1 MEKRIIK
8 TDSAPA
14 AIGPYS
20 QAVRVGDFLYTS
32 GQIALDPAT
41 GEMQSGEIEQETE
54 RTIKNIEAILQADGL
69 SLDHVVKTT
78 VYLTDLNHF
87 VRMNQVYE
95 KFFSTNKPARA
106 CVQVAALPK
115 GAKVEIDAVAT
126 APSA

>member
-8 TDSAPA
+8 TDLAPA

-20 QAVRVGDFLYTS
+20 QGIRIGDFLFTS

-41 GEMQSGEIEQETE
+41 GEMCSGEIEQETE
-54 RTIKNIEAILQADGL
+54 KTLQNIEAILKAAGL
-69 SLDHVVKTT
+69 SLSHVVKTT
-78 VYLTDLNHF
+78 VYLADLNHF

-95 KFFSTNKPARA
+95 QFFSTNKPARA

-115 GAKVEIDAVAT
+115 GAKVEIDAVA
-126 APSA
+126 SSS